1 MRSHTTHG
9 FVIVRPDGRRVDDT
23 LHATEQDAAI
33 VCAFLNGS
41 RVAPAKRITTFQRK
55 GGQMVPVRTEISIQ
69 HEGNGG

>member
-1 MRSHTTHG
+1 MSRTQVTTG

-23 LHATEQDAAI
+23 LYDGEVDAAI
-33 VCAFLNGS
+33 VCAFLNGC

-69 HEGNGG
+69 HD

>member
-1 MRSHTTHG
+1 MRTQVTPG

-41 RVAPAKRITTFQRK
+41 RVASASRITTFQRR

-69 HEGNGG
+69 DD

>member
-1 MRSHTTHG
+1 MRSQTTLG

-41 RVAPAKRITTFQRK
+41 RVVPAKRITTFQRK
-55 GGQMVPVRTEISIQ
+55 AGQMVPVRTEISIQ
-69 HEGNGG
+69 HD